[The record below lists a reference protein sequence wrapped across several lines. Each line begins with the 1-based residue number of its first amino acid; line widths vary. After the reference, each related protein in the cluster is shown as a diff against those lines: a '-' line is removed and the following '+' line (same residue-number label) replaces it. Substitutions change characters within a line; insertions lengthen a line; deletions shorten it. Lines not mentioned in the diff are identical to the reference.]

1 MAEKS
6 VLGVNH
12 AEVGGLLLAIWGLPY
27 DVVEAV
33 AYHHQPSLIQST
45 EFDLL
50 TAVHIANALTH
61 DIASSSESE
70 EQLDLAHLESL
81 GLIGDIPAW
90 REQAAQSWNHDEL
103 RSSETMTDP
112 NR

>member
-1 MAEKS
+1 MWRRIRPGSEPRRGRRPVAGD
-6 VLGVNH
+6 LGS
-12 AEVGGLLLAIWGLPY
+12 PY

-61 DIASSSESE
+61 DIASSTESE
-70 EQLDLAHLESL
+70 AQLDLAHLESL
-81 GLIGDIPAW
+81 GLIGDIPPGGSKRHSPW
-90 REQAAQSWNHDEL
+90 E
-103 RSSETMTDP
+103 P
-112 NR
+112 